1 MKCNQW
7 YNKSFAPQPD
17 KKEVNNMGFAQQYI
31 LFSISSRI
39 NSQGCIFRL
48 HLNNQQ
54 ITTLAEEVRS
64 KPLSWNVGTSIKFTN
79 NLVSPLFSQ
88 GKISLIEL
96 QDTG

>member
-1 MKCNQW
+1 MKCNPW

-17 KKEVNNMGFAQQYI
+17 KKEVNNMGFTQQYI
-31 LFSISSRI
+31 LFSISSLSRMYI
-39 NSQGCIFRL
+39 PLPLKQPTNYDFSRTGEVKTFILECWYFR
-48 HLNNQQ
+48 
-54 ITTLAEEVRS
+54 
-64 KPLSWNVGTSIKFTN
+64 KKIKKN